1 MKIKRFAARSMSEAL
16 LRVKHEL
23 GEDAVIL
30 HSRRVETKSPFGTP
44 QGMIEV
50 TAAVEDEPQPSGSV
64 VSEGFSVG
72 KAPKTSE
79 ATVASQLRG
88 WTGRGAQ
95 PDSLEELRREVAALK
110 EQLSRLAGVEKVSQ
124 ATEDNTTYS
133 RWLRLG
139 LAPELVRKMIAELG
153 LEDVSLEEARRWLA
167 GHIRTSGGLGSG
179 GIGPRVI
186 ALVGPTGVGKTTTIA
201 KLAAQEKL
209 FKERRVG
216 LITADTYRIAAIEQL
231 RTFAEIADLPI
242 EVVYK
247 PEEMERALHR
257 FRYFDLV
264 FIDTAGRS
272 QRNNEHLKDLQ
283 AMLTAASPDEV
294 HLVLSL
300 TTHEAVLRDVVERF
314 GVVPLTHFLFTK
326 LDEAVSAAPIVNLC
340 WKYEQPVSFVTTGQS
355 VPEDIEVATPETT
368 AERILA

>member
-1 MKIKRFAARSMSEAL
+1 MKIKRFAAKSMSEAL
-16 LRVKHEL
+16 ARVKEEL

-30 HSRRVETKSPFGTP
+30 HSRRVETQSPFGVAR
-44 QGMIEV
+44 GMIEV
-50 TAAVEDEPQPSGSV
+50 TAAVEDGEPLPQVTERGRDFARAERRSQTVLAAGL
-64 VSEGFSVG
+64 SETARRPGG
-72 KAPKTSE
+72 DD
-79 ATVASQLRG
+79 G
-88 WTGRGAQ
+88 
-95 PDSLEELRREVAALK
+95 LEELRREVAALK
-110 EQLSRLAGVEKVSQ
+110 EQLSRLSGGAVEPPHKG
-124 ATEDNTTYS
+124 DDGTYS
-133 RWLRLG
+133 RWLRSG
-139 LAPELVRKMIAELG
+139 LAPELVRKMIADLG
-153 LEDVSLEEARRWLA
+153 LEEVSLEKARRWLA

-179 GIGPRVI
+179 GIGPLVV

-231 RTFAEIADLPI
+231 RIFAEIADLPI

-272 QRNNEHLKDLQ
+272 QRNQEHLQDLQ
-283 AMLTAASPDEV
+283 AVLGAASPDEI

-300 TTHEAVLRDVVERF
+300 TMHEAVLHDVVERF
-314 GVVPLTHFLFTK
+314 QVVPVSHFLFTK
-326 LDEAVSAAPIVNLC
+326 LDEAVTAAPIANLC
-340 WKYEQPVSFVTTGQS
+340 WKYEKPVSFVTTGQS
-355 VPEDIEVATPETT
+355 VPEDIEVATPEAA
-368 AERILA
+368 AEWILT

>member
-16 LRVKHEL
+16 LRVKQEL

-50 TAAVEDEPQPSGSV
+50 TAAIEDEPMPAEPTGLEARPFQ
-64 VSEGFSVG
+64 
-72 KAPKTSE
+72 APTQ
-79 ATVASQLRG
+79 TVAAAAARLRSRAASG
-88 WTGRGAQ
+88 DQAGGL
-95 PDSLEELRREVAALK
+95 DELRREVAALK
-110 EQLSRLAGVEKVSQ
+110 EQLSRLAGFEKGST
-124 ATEDNTTYS
+124 ATDDSTNYS
-133 RWLRLG
+133 RWPRSG
-139 LAPELVRKMIAELG
+139 LAPDLVRKMIAELG
-153 LEDVSLEEARRWLA
+153 LEDVTLEAARQWLA

-179 GIGPRVI
+179 GIGPRVV
-186 ALVGPTGVGKTTTIA
+186 ALIGPTGVGKTTTIA

-231 RTFAEIADLPI
+231 RIFAEIADLPV

-257 FRYFDLV
+257 FRYFDMV

-272 QRNNEHLKDLQ
+272 QRNDEHLKDLQ
-283 AMLTAASPDEV
+283 AMLAVASPDEV

-300 TTHEAVLRDVVERF
+300 TTHEAVLQDVVERF
-314 GVVPLTHFLFTK
+314 RVVPVTHFLFTK
-326 LDEAVSAAPIVNLC
+326 LDEAVSAAPIANLC
-340 WKYEQPVSFVTTGQS
+340 WKYEQPVSFLTTGQS